1 MSALLAASDLI
12 TAAAPAVLAGVVP
25 DPGSGSMPPG
35 FEAFTTVMGWAKW
48 VGLGVAVVGLI
59 ILGVTMTVSARRGEG
74 GEIGG
79 WRRVGSGRR
88 RDVGEPQCGSAR
100 RHQRSLPPA
109 GDHVVVKL
117 RSTTARRRGSPHYVG
132 ICRR

>member
-1 MSALLAASDLI
+1 MSVLALTSDLI
-12 TAAAPAVLAGVVP
+12 TAAGSFRTVVP
-25 DPGSGSMPPG
+25 DPGPGGMPPG

-79 WRRVGSGRR
+79 WLGRLLVGVIIVSAAFTI
-88 RDVGEPQCGSAR
+88 VGFLMGS
-100 RHQRSLPPA
+100 
-109 GDHVVVKL
+109 
-117 RSTTARRRGSPHYVG
+117 
-132 ICRR
+132 

>member
-1 MSALLAASDLI
+1 MSALLAVSDLV
-12 TAAAPAVLAGVVP
+12 TTAAPAVLAGVVP
-25 DPGSGSMPPG
+25 DPGAGSMPPG

-79 WRRVGSGRR
+79 WLGRLLVGVIIVSAAFTI
-88 RDVGEPQCGSAR
+88 VGFLMGA
-100 RHQRSLPPA
+100 
-109 GDHVVVKL
+109 
-117 RSTTARRRGSPHYVG
+117 
-132 ICRR
+132 

>member
-1 MSALLAASDLI
+1 MSALLAVSDLV
-12 TAAAPAVLAGVVP
+12 TTAAPAVLAGVVP

-79 WRRVGSGRR
+79 WLGRLLVGVIIVSAAFTI
-88 RDVGEPQCGSAR
+88 VGFLMGA
-100 RHQRSLPPA
+100 
-109 GDHVVVKL
+109 
-117 RSTTARRRGSPHYVG
+117 
-132 ICRR
+132 

>member
-1 MSALLAASDLI
+1 MSALLAATTDILT
-12 TAAAPAVLAGVVP
+12 TAGALGAVVP
-25 DPGSGSMPPG
+25 DPGPGGMPPG

-79 WRRVGSGRR
+79 WLGRLLVGVIIVSAAFTI
-88 RDVGEPQCGSAR
+88 VGFLMGA
-100 RHQRSLPPA
+100 
-109 GDHVVVKL
+109 
-117 RSTTARRRGSPHYVG
+117 
-132 ICRR
+132 

>member
-1 MSALLAASDLI
+1 MSLLVAANDIITTAASVGS
-12 TAAAPAVLAGVVP
+12 VLPGVVP
-25 DPGSGSMPPG
+25 DPGPGGMPPG

-79 WRRVGSGRR
+79 WLGRLLVGVIIVSAAFTI
-88 RDVGEPQCGSAR
+88 VGFLMGA
-100 RHQRSLPPA
+100 
-109 GDHVVVKL
+109 
-117 RSTTARRRGSPHYVG
+117 
-132 ICRR
+132 

>member
-1 MSALLAASDLI
+1 MSVLALTSDLI
-12 TAAAPAVLAGVVP
+12 TAAGSFGAVVP
-25 DPGSGSMPPG
+25 DPGPGGMPPG

-79 WRRVGSGRR
+79 WLGLLLVGVIIVSAAFTI
-88 RDVGEPQCGSAR
+88 VGFLMGS
-100 RHQRSLPPA
+100 
-109 GDHVVVKL
+109 
-117 RSTTARRRGSPHYVG
+117 
-132 ICRR
+132 